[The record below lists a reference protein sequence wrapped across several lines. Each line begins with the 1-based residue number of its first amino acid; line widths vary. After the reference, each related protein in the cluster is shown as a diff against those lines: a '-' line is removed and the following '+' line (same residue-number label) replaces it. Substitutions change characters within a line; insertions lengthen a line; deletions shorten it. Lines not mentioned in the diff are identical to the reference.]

1 MKPKSIWQTLSRR
14 SFLTVACTLLVSVV
28 TLIYFLPRE
37 SKFGYVYELNKPWHY
52 PQLIASYDFV
62 IYKTDDEV
70 KRERDSVVRQFV
82 PYYRVDSLVAE
93 KQIAALR
100 KDFYAGKFRG
110 IPVYYLPRLVE
121 NLRQIY
127 ARGILD
133 VSDYEGFLKG
143 DSHVL
148 RLIRG
153 QEATTGEVENFFT
166 IRTAYDYL
174 LNRDRGALSQEAL
187 RECNLNDYLAVN
199 VKNDTAKNRL
209 ELQSELSQVSDNIGM
224 VQSGQLVIDRGQ
236 IVNAEHVRIL
246 NSLKKESE
254 QRMDPSRGYWFIFA
268 GQVIFVILLISLL
281 FTYLK
286 LFRRDYFSSPHSV
299 LLLFSFVTVFPVIT
313 YLMMAHHFYSV
324 YLVPYALIPIF
335 VRIFMDSRTSFMAV
349 VTSSLLSA
357 LSLHSPFE
365 FVLWQ
370 IVTGATVIYSLREL
384 TERSQLLRTVLAV
397 VVVGLVISIGYD
409 LSQGLNGDA
418 FDRSRIVYMIIG
430 GILLLFAYPLMYFV
444 EKLFGFTS
452 SVTLVELT
460 NTNNPILRK
469 MSKVAQGTFNHS
481 MQVSNLAAEV
491 ADKIGAKAQLART
504 GALYHDIGKVLNPA
518 FFTEN
523 QSGVN
528 PHDTIS
534 EERSAQIIIN
544 HVTDGLRLAEK
555 YHLPQVIKEFIRT
568 HHGTGLVKYFYIQ
581 YCNKHVGEPVDEE
594 AFRYPGPNPQT
605 REQAVVMMCDSV
617 EAASRSLKEYTEES
631 ITQLVNRI
639 VDSQLAEGHFK
650 ECPITFRDIADAKRT
665 LIDSLKTIYHT
676 RISYPE
682 IKKPTDQAQNSP
694 LRGFKGTHPWHF
706 KMMRRK
712 HERQRMKYAEP
723 WKAFSASSGR
733 KMAERPLHYFALHFH
748 ALR

>member
-1 MKPKSIWQTLSRR
+1 M
-14 SFLTVACTLLVSVV
+14 TVACTLLVSVV

-110 IPVYYLPRLVE
+110 VPVYYLPRLVE
-121 NLRQIY
+121 NMRQIY

-174 LNRDRGALSQEAL
+174 LNRDKGALSQESL
-187 RECNLNDYLAVN
+187 RGCNLNDYLAVN

-299 LLLFSFVTVFPVIT
+299 LLLFSFVTVFPIIT

-682 IKKPTDQAQNSP
+682 VKKPTDQAHNSP

-706 KMMRRK
+706 NK
-712 HERQRMKYAEP
+712 
-723 WKAFSASSGR
+723 
-733 KMAERPLHYFALHFH
+733 
-748 ALR
+748 

>member
-1 MKPKSIWQTLSRR
+1 M
-14 SFLTVACTLLVSVV
+14 ACTLLVSVV

-174 LNRDRGALSQEAL
+174 LNRDKGALSQESL
-187 RECNLNDYLAVN
+187 RGCNLNDYLAVN

-236 IVNAEHVRIL
+236 IVNAEHMRIL

-299 LLLFSFVTVFPVIT
+299 LLLFSFVTVFPIIT

-682 IKKPTDQAQNSP
+682 IKKPTDQAHNSP

-706 KMMRRK
+706 NK
-712 HERQRMKYAEP
+712 
-723 WKAFSASSGR
+723 
-733 KMAERPLHYFALHFH
+733 
-748 ALR
+748 

>member
-110 IPVYYLPRLVE
+110 VPVYYLPRLVE

-174 LNRDRGALSQEAL
+174 LNRDKGALSQESL
-187 RECNLNDYLAVN
+187 RGCNLNDYLAVN

-409 LSQGLNGDA
+409 LSQGLNSDA

-581 YCNKHVGEPVDEE
+581 YCNKHVGETVDEE

-682 IKKPTDQAQNSP
+682 VKKPTDQAHNSP

-706 KMMRRK
+706 NK
-712 HERQRMKYAEP
+712 
-723 WKAFSASSGR
+723 
-733 KMAERPLHYFALHFH
+733 
-748 ALR
+748 

>member
-133 VSDYEGFLKG
+133 VSDYEGFLKS

-174 LNRDRGALSQEAL
+174 LNRDKDALSQEAL

-236 IVNAEHVRIL
+236 IVNAEHMRIL

-682 IKKPTDQAQNSP
+682 VKKPTDQAHNSP

-706 KMMRRK
+706 NK
-712 HERQRMKYAEP
+712 
-723 WKAFSASSGR
+723 
-733 KMAERPLHYFALHFH
+733 
-748 ALR
+748 

>member
-133 VSDYEGFLKG
+133 VSDYEGSFKS
-143 DSHVL
+143 DFHVL

-153 QEATTGEVENFFT
+153 QEATTEEVENFFT
-166 IRTAYDYL
+166 IRTAYDFL
-174 LNRDRGALSQEAL
+174 VNRDKGALSQEAL
-187 RECNLNDYLAVN
+187 RSCNLNNYLAVN

-581 YCNKHVGEPVDEE
+581 YCNKHVGETVDEE

-682 IKKPTDQAQNSP
+682 VKKPTDQAQNSP

-706 KMMRRK
+706 NK
-712 HERQRMKYAEP
+712 
-723 WKAFSASSGR
+723 
-733 KMAERPLHYFALHFH
+733 
-748 ALR
+748 

>member
-1 MKPKSIWQTLSRR
+1 M
-14 SFLTVACTLLVSVV
+14 TVACTLLVSVV

-110 IPVYYLPRLVE
+110 VPVYYLPRLVE

-174 LNRDRGALSQEAL
+174 LNRDKGALSQEAL

-581 YCNKHVGEPVDEE
+581 YCNKHVGETVDED

-682 IKKPTDQAQNSP
+682 VKKPTDQAHNSP

-706 KMMRRK
+706 NK
-712 HERQRMKYAEP
+712 
-723 WKAFSASSGR
+723 
-733 KMAERPLHYFALHFH
+733 
-748 ALR
+748 

>member
-1 MKPKSIWQTLSRR
+1 M
-14 SFLTVACTLLVSVV
+14 ACTLLVSVV

-121 NLRQIY
+121 NLRHIY

-174 LNRDRGALSQEAL
+174 LNRDRGALSQESL
-187 RECNLNDYLAVN
+187 RGCNLNDYLAVN

-682 IKKPTDQAQNSP
+682 IKKPTDQAHNSP

-706 KMMRRK
+706 NK
-712 HERQRMKYAEP
+712 
-723 WKAFSASSGR
+723 
-733 KMAERPLHYFALHFH
+733 
-748 ALR
+748 

>member
-1 MKPKSIWQTLSRR
+1 M
-14 SFLTVACTLLVSVV
+14 TVACTLLVSVV

-121 NLRQIY
+121 NLRHIY

-174 LNRDRGALSQEAL
+174 LNRDRGALSQESL
-187 RECNLNDYLAVN
+187 RGCNLNDYLAVN

-581 YCNKHVGEPVDEE
+581 YCNKHVGETVDEE

-682 IKKPTDQAQNSP
+682 IKKPTDQAHNSP

-706 KMMRRK
+706 NK
-712 HERQRMKYAEP
+712 
-723 WKAFSASSGR
+723 
-733 KMAERPLHYFALHFH
+733 
-748 ALR
+748 

>member
-93 KQIAALR
+93 KQITALR

-174 LNRDRGALSQEAL
+174 LNRDKGALSQESL
-187 RECNLNDYLAVN
+187 RGCNLNDYLAVN

-682 IKKPTDQAQNSP
+682 VKKPTDQAHNSP

-706 KMMRRK
+706 NK
-712 HERQRMKYAEP
+712 
-723 WKAFSASSGR
+723 
-733 KMAERPLHYFALHFH
+733 
-748 ALR
+748 

>member
-1 MKPKSIWQTLSRR
+1 M
-14 SFLTVACTLLVSVV
+14 TVACTLLVSVV

-174 LNRDRGALSQEAL
+174 LNRDRGALSQESL
-187 RECNLNDYLAVN
+187 RGCNLNDYLAVN

-706 KMMRRK
+706 NK
-712 HERQRMKYAEP
+712 
-723 WKAFSASSGR
+723 
-733 KMAERPLHYFALHFH
+733 
-748 ALR
+748 

>member
-1 MKPKSIWQTLSRR
+1 M
-14 SFLTVACTLLVSVV
+14 
-28 TLIYFLPRE
+28 
-37 SKFGYVYELNKPWHY
+37 
-52 PQLIASYDFV
+52 
-62 IYKTDDEV
+62 

-100 KDFYAGKFRG
+100 KDFYAGKIRG
-110 IPVYYLPRLVE
+110 IPAYYLPRRVE
-121 NLRQIY
+121 NMRQIY
-127 ARGILD
+127 AHGVLD
-133 VSDYEGFLKG
+133 VSDYEGSFKS
-143 DSHVL
+143 DFHVL

-153 QEATTGEVENFFT
+153 QEATTEEVENFFT
-166 IRTAYDYL
+166 IRTAYDFL
-174 LNRDRGALSQEAL
+174 VNRDKGALSQEAL
-187 RECNLNDYLAVN
+187 RSCNLNNYLAVN

-418 FDRSRIVYMIIG
+418 FDRFCIV
-430 GILLLFAYPLMYFV
+430 FV
-444 EKLFGFTS
+444 
-452 SVTLVELT
+452 
-460 NTNNPILRK
+460 
-469 MSKVAQGTFNHS
+469 
-481 MQVSNLAAEV
+481 
-491 ADKIGAKAQLART
+491 
-504 GALYHDIGKVLNPA
+504 
-518 FFTEN
+518 
-523 QSGVN
+523 
-528 PHDTIS
+528 
-534 EERSAQIIIN
+534 
-544 HVTDGLRLAEK
+544 
-555 YHLPQVIKEFIRT
+555 VIW
-568 HHGTGLVKYFYIQ
+568 
-581 YCNKHVGEPVDEE
+581 C
-594 AFRYPGPNPQT
+594 
-605 REQAVVMMCDSV
+605 S
-617 EAASRSLKEYTEES
+617 SLKS
-631 ITQLVNRI
+631 
-639 VDSQLAEGHFK
+639 S
-650 ECPITFRDIADAKRT
+650 
-665 LIDSLKTIYHT
+665 
-676 RISYPE
+676 
-682 IKKPTDQAQNSP
+682 
-694 LRGFKGTHPWHF
+694 
-706 KMMRRK
+706 
-712 HERQRMKYAEP
+712 
-723 WKAFSASSGR
+723 SASPPVSR
-733 KMAERPLHYFALHFH
+733 WLSSRTPTTRYSV
-748 ALR
+748 R

>member
-1 MKPKSIWQTLSRR
+1 MKPQSIWQTLSRR

-82 PYYRVDSLVAE
+82 SYYRVDSLVAE

-121 NLRQIY
+121 NLRHVY

-133 VSDYEGFLKG
+133 VSDYEGFLKS

-174 LNRDRGALSQEAL
+174 LNRDRGALSQESL
-187 RECNLNDYLAVN
+187 RGCNLNDYLAVN

-706 KMMRRK
+706 NK
-712 HERQRMKYAEP
+712 
-723 WKAFSASSGR
+723 
-733 KMAERPLHYFALHFH
+733 
-748 ALR
+748 

>member
-1 MKPKSIWQTLSRR
+1 M
-14 SFLTVACTLLVSVV
+14 ACTLLVSVV

-174 LNRDRGALSQEAL
+174 LNRDKDALSQEAL

-236 IVNAEHVRIL
+236 IVNSEHMRIL

-581 YCNKHVGEPVDEE
+581 YCNKHVGETVDEE

-682 IKKPTDQAQNSP
+682 IKKPTDQAHNSP

-706 KMMRRK
+706 NK
-712 HERQRMKYAEP
+712 
-723 WKAFSASSGR
+723 
-733 KMAERPLHYFALHFH
+733 
-748 ALR
+748 

>member
-1 MKPKSIWQTLSRR
+1 MKPQSIWQTLSRR

-37 SKFGYVYELNKPWHY
+37 NKFGYVYELNKPWHY

-110 IPVYYLPRLVE
+110 VPVYYLPRLVE

-682 IKKPTDQAQNSP
+682 IKKPTDQTQNSP

-706 KMMRRK
+706 NK
-712 HERQRMKYAEP
+712 
-723 WKAFSASSGR
+723 
-733 KMAERPLHYFALHFH
+733 
-748 ALR
+748 

>member
-1 MKPKSIWQTLSRR
+1 M
-14 SFLTVACTLLVSVV
+14 TVACTLLVSVV

-174 LNRDRGALSQEAL
+174 LNRDKDALSQEAL

-682 IKKPTDQAQNSP
+682 IKKPTDQAHNSP
-694 LRGFKGTHPWHF
+694 LHGFKGTHPWHF
-706 KMMRRK
+706 NK
-712 HERQRMKYAEP
+712 
-723 WKAFSASSGR
+723 
-733 KMAERPLHYFALHFH
+733 
-748 ALR
+748 

>member
-174 LNRDRGALSQEAL
+174 LNRDKGALSQESL
-187 RECNLNDYLAVN
+187 RGCNLNDYLAVN

-384 TERSQLLRTVLAV
+384 TERSQLVRTVLAV

-581 YCNKHVGEPVDEE
+581 YCNKHVGETVDED

-682 IKKPTDQAQNSP
+682 IKKPTDQAHNSP

-706 KMMRRK
+706 NK
-712 HERQRMKYAEP
+712 
-723 WKAFSASSGR
+723 
-733 KMAERPLHYFALHFH
+733 
-748 ALR
+748 

>member
-110 IPVYYLPRLVE
+110 VPVYYLPRLVE

-174 LNRDRGALSQEAL
+174 LNRDKGALSQESL
-187 RECNLNDYLAVN
+187 RGCNLNDYLAVN

-313 YLMMAHHFYSV
+313 YLMMAYHFYSV

-682 IKKPTDQAQNSP
+682 VKKPTDQAHNSP

-706 KMMRRK
+706 NK
-712 HERQRMKYAEP
+712 
-723 WKAFSASSGR
+723 
-733 KMAERPLHYFALHFH
+733 
-748 ALR
+748 

>member
-1 MKPKSIWQTLSRR
+1 M
-14 SFLTVACTLLVSVV
+14 TVACTLLVSVV

-110 IPVYYLPRLVE
+110 IPAYYLPRLVE
-121 NLRQIY
+121 NMRQIY
-127 ARGILD
+127 AHGILD
-133 VSDYEGFLKG
+133 VSDYEGSFKS
-143 DSHVL
+143 DFHVL

-153 QEATTGEVENFFT
+153 QEATTEEVENFFT
-166 IRTAYDYL
+166 IRTAYDFL
-174 LNRDRGALSQEAL
+174 VNRDKGALSQEAL
-187 RECNLNDYLAVN
+187 RSCNLNNYLAVN
-199 VKNDTAKNRL
+199 VKNDTAKNCL

-324 YLVPYALIPIF
+324 YLVPYAFIPIF

-568 HHGTGLVKYFYIQ
+568 HHGTGIVKYFYIQ
-581 YCNKHVGEPVDEE
+581 YCNKHVGEPVDED

-682 IKKPTDQAQNSP
+682 IKKPTDQAHNSP

-706 KMMRRK
+706 NK
-712 HERQRMKYAEP
+712 
-723 WKAFSASSGR
+723 
-733 KMAERPLHYFALHFH
+733 
-748 ALR
+748 

>member
-1 MKPKSIWQTLSRR
+1 M
-14 SFLTVACTLLVSVV
+14 TVACTLLVSVV

-121 NLRQIY
+121 NMRQIY

-174 LNRDRGALSQEAL
+174 LNRDKGALSQESL
-187 RECNLNDYLAVN
+187 RGCNLNDYLAVN

-313 YLMMAHHFYSV
+313 YLMMSHHFYSV

-682 IKKPTDQAQNSP
+682 VKKPTDQAHNSP

-706 KMMRRK
+706 NK
-712 HERQRMKYAEP
+712 
-723 WKAFSASSGR
+723 
-733 KMAERPLHYFALHFH
+733 
-748 ALR
+748 

>member
-1 MKPKSIWQTLSRR
+1 M
-14 SFLTVACTLLVSVV
+14 ACTLLVSVV

-110 IPVYYLPRLVE
+110 VPVYYLPRLVE

-174 LNRDRGALSQEAL
+174 LNRDKGALSQESL
-187 RECNLNDYLAVN
+187 RGCNLNDYLAVN

-523 QSGVN
+523 QTGVN

-581 YCNKHVGEPVDEE
+581 YCNKHVGETVDEE

-682 IKKPTDQAQNSP
+682 VKKPTDQTHNSP

-706 KMMRRK
+706 NK
-712 HERQRMKYAEP
+712 
-723 WKAFSASSGR
+723 
-733 KMAERPLHYFALHFH
+733 
-748 ALR
+748 

>member
-133 VSDYEGFLKG
+133 VSDYEGSLKG

-174 LNRDRGALSQEAL
+174 LNRDKGALSQESL
-187 RECNLNDYLAVN
+187 RGCNLNDYLAVN

-581 YCNKHVGEPVDEE
+581 YCNKHVGETVDEE

-682 IKKPTDQAQNSP
+682 VKKPTDQAQNSP

-706 KMMRRK
+706 NK
-712 HERQRMKYAEP
+712 
-723 WKAFSASSGR
+723 
-733 KMAERPLHYFALHFH
+733 
-748 ALR
+748 

>member
-143 DSHVL
+143 NSHVL

-174 LNRDRGALSQEAL
+174 LNRDKDALSQEAL

-418 FDRSRIVYMIIG
+418 LDRSRIVYMIIG

-469 MSKVAQGTFNHS
+469 MSKVTQGTFNHS

-581 YCNKHVGEPVDEE
+581 YCNKHVGETVDED

-682 IKKPTDQAQNSP
+682 IKKPTDQAHNSP

-706 KMMRRK
+706 NK
-712 HERQRMKYAEP
+712 
-723 WKAFSASSGR
+723 
-733 KMAERPLHYFALHFH
+733 
-748 ALR
+748 

>member
-1 MKPKSIWQTLSRR
+1 MKPKSIWKTLSRR

-127 ARGILD
+127 ASGILD

-174 LNRDRGALSQEAL
+174 LNRDKGALSQESL
-187 RECNLNDYLAVN
+187 RGCNLNDYLAVN

-581 YCNKHVGEPVDEE
+581 YCNKHVGETVDEE

-706 KMMRRK
+706 NK
-712 HERQRMKYAEP
+712 
-723 WKAFSASSGR
+723 
-733 KMAERPLHYFALHFH
+733 
-748 ALR
+748 

>member
-1 MKPKSIWQTLSRR
+1 M
-14 SFLTVACTLLVSVV
+14 ACTLLVSVV

-121 NLRQIY
+121 NMRQIY

-143 DSHVL
+143 DSHAL

-581 YCNKHVGEPVDEE
+581 YCNKHVGEAVDEE

-706 KMMRRK
+706 NK
-712 HERQRMKYAEP
+712 
-723 WKAFSASSGR
+723 
-733 KMAERPLHYFALHFH
+733 
-748 ALR
+748 

>member
-133 VSDYEGFLKG
+133 VSDYEGSFKS
-143 DSHVL
+143 DFHVL

-153 QEATTGEVENFFT
+153 QEATTEEVENFFT
-166 IRTAYDYL
+166 IRTAYDFL
-174 LNRDRGALSQEAL
+174 VNRDKGALSQEAL
-187 RECNLNDYLAVN
+187 RSCNLNNYLAVN

-581 YCNKHVGEPVDEE
+581 YCNKHVGETVDEE

-706 KMMRRK
+706 NK
-712 HERQRMKYAEP
+712 
-723 WKAFSASSGR
+723 
-733 KMAERPLHYFALHFH
+733 
-748 ALR
+748 

>member
-1 MKPKSIWQTLSRR
+1 M
-14 SFLTVACTLLVSVV
+14 ACTLLVSVV

-121 NLRQIY
+121 NLRHIY

-174 LNRDRGALSQEAL
+174 LNRDRGALSQESL
-187 RECNLNDYLAVN
+187 RGCNLNDYLAVN

-581 YCNKHVGEPVDEE
+581 YCNKHVGETIDEE

-682 IKKPTDQAQNSP
+682 IKKPTDQTQNSP

-706 KMMRRK
+706 NK
-712 HERQRMKYAEP
+712 
-723 WKAFSASSGR
+723 
-733 KMAERPLHYFALHFH
+733 
-748 ALR
+748 

>member
-1 MKPKSIWQTLSRR
+1 MKLKSIWQTLSRR

-110 IPVYYLPRLVE
+110 VPVYYLPRLVE

-143 DSHVL
+143 DSHAL

-174 LNRDRGALSQEAL
+174 LNRDKGALSQESL
-187 RECNLNDYLAVN
+187 RGCNLNDYLAVN

-581 YCNKHVGEPVDEE
+581 YCNKHVGEAVDED

-682 IKKPTDQAQNSP
+682 IKKPTDQTQNSP

-706 KMMRRK
+706 NK
-712 HERQRMKYAEP
+712 
-723 WKAFSASSGR
+723 
-733 KMAERPLHYFALHFH
+733 
-748 ALR
+748 

>member
-1 MKPKSIWQTLSRR
+1 M
-14 SFLTVACTLLVSVV
+14 TVACTLLVSVV

-127 ARGILD
+127 ARGMLD

-174 LNRDRGALSQEAL
+174 LNRDKGALSQESL
-187 RECNLNDYLAVN
+187 RGCNLNDYLAVN

-581 YCNKHVGEPVDEE
+581 YCNKHVGEAVDEE

-706 KMMRRK
+706 NK
-712 HERQRMKYAEP
+712 
-723 WKAFSASSGR
+723 
-733 KMAERPLHYFALHFH
+733 
-748 ALR
+748 

>member
-121 NLRQIY
+121 NLRHVY

-133 VSDYEGFLKG
+133 VSDYEGFLKS

-174 LNRDRGALSQEAL
+174 LNRDRGALSQESL
-187 RECNLNDYLAVN
+187 RGCNLNDYLAVN

-357 LSLHSPFE
+357 LSLPSPFE

-581 YCNKHVGEPVDEE
+581 YCNKHVGETVDEE

-706 KMMRRK
+706 NK
-712 HERQRMKYAEP
+712 
-723 WKAFSASSGR
+723 
-733 KMAERPLHYFALHFH
+733 
-748 ALR
+748 

>member
-110 IPVYYLPRLVE
+110 VPVYYLPRLVE

-174 LNRDRGALSQEAL
+174 LNRDKGALSQEAL

-682 IKKPTDQAQNSP
+682 VKKPTDQAHNSP

-706 KMMRRK
+706 NK
-712 HERQRMKYAEP
+712 
-723 WKAFSASSGR
+723 
-733 KMAERPLHYFALHFH
+733 
-748 ALR
+748 

>member
-1 MKPKSIWQTLSRR
+1 MKPQSIWQTLSRR

-110 IPVYYLPRLVE
+110 VPVYYLPRLVE

-174 LNRDRGALSQEAL
+174 LNRDKGALSQESL
-187 RECNLNDYLAVN
+187 RGCNLNDYLAVN

-581 YCNKHVGEPVDEE
+581 YCNKHVGETVDEE

-694 LRGFKGTHPWHF
+694 LRDFKGTHPWHF
-706 KMMRRK
+706 NK
-712 HERQRMKYAEP
+712 
-723 WKAFSASSGR
+723 
-733 KMAERPLHYFALHFH
+733 
-748 ALR
+748 

>member
-110 IPVYYLPRLVE
+110 VPVYYLPRLVE

-143 DSHVL
+143 DSHAL

-174 LNRDRGALSQEAL
+174 LNRDKGALSQEAL

-581 YCNKHVGEPVDEE
+581 YCNKHVGETVDEE

-706 KMMRRK
+706 NNDAT
-712 HERQRMKYAEP
+712 EA
-723 WKAFSASSGR
+723 
-733 KMAERPLHYFALHFH
+733 
-748 ALR
+748 

>member
-1 MKPKSIWQTLSRR
+1 M
-14 SFLTVACTLLVSVV
+14 ACTLLVSVV

-121 NLRQIY
+121 NMRQIY

-133 VSDYEGFLKG
+133 VSDYEGSFKS
-143 DSHVL
+143 DFHVL

-153 QEATTGEVENFFT
+153 QEATTEEVENFFT
-166 IRTAYDYL
+166 IRTAYDFL
-174 LNRDRGALSQEAL
+174 VNRDKGALSQEAL
-187 RECNLNDYLAVN
+187 RSCNLNNYLAVN

-581 YCNKHVGEPVDEE
+581 YCNKHVGETVDED

-706 KMMRRK
+706 NK
-712 HERQRMKYAEP
+712 
-723 WKAFSASSGR
+723 
-733 KMAERPLHYFALHFH
+733 
-748 ALR
+748 

>member
-121 NLRQIY
+121 NLRHVY

-133 VSDYEGFLKG
+133 VSDYEGFLKS

-174 LNRDRGALSQEAL
+174 LNRDRGALSQESL
-187 RECNLNDYLAVN
+187 RKCNLNDYLAVN

-706 KMMRRK
+706 NK
-712 HERQRMKYAEP
+712 
-723 WKAFSASSGR
+723 
-733 KMAERPLHYFALHFH
+733 
-748 ALR
+748 

>member
-1 MKPKSIWQTLSRR
+1 M
-14 SFLTVACTLLVSVV
+14 TVACTLLVSVV

-121 NLRQIY
+121 NMRQIY

-133 VSDYEGFLKG
+133 VSDYEGSFKS
-143 DSHVL
+143 DFHVL

-153 QEATTGEVENFFT
+153 QEATTEEVENFFT
-166 IRTAYDYL
+166 IRTAYDFL
-174 LNRDRGALSQEAL
+174 VNRDKGALSQEAL
-187 RECNLNDYLAVN
+187 RSCNLNNYLAVN

-706 KMMRRK
+706 NK
-712 HERQRMKYAEP
+712 
-723 WKAFSASSGR
+723 
-733 KMAERPLHYFALHFH
+733 
-748 ALR
+748 

>member
-1 MKPKSIWQTLSRR
+1 M
-14 SFLTVACTLLVSVV
+14 TVACTLLVSVV

-133 VSDYEGFLKG
+133 VSDYEGSFKS
-143 DSHVL
+143 DFHVL

-153 QEATTGEVENFFT
+153 QEATTEEVENFFT
-166 IRTAYDYL
+166 IRTAYDFL
-174 LNRDRGALSQEAL
+174 VNRDKGALSQEAL
-187 RECNLNDYLAVN
+187 RSCNLNNYLAIN

-313 YLMMAHHFYSV
+313 YLMMSHHFYSV

-523 QSGVN
+523 QTGVN

-581 YCNKHVGEPVDEE
+581 YCNKHVGEAVDEE

-706 KMMRRK
+706 NK
-712 HERQRMKYAEP
+712 
-723 WKAFSASSGR
+723 
-733 KMAERPLHYFALHFH
+733 
-748 ALR
+748 

>member
-93 KQIAALR
+93 RQIAALR

-174 LNRDRGALSQEAL
+174 LNRDKGALSQESL
-187 RECNLNDYLAVN
+187 RGCNLNDYLAVN

-682 IKKPTDQAQNSP
+682 IKKPTDQAHNSP

-706 KMMRRK
+706 NK
-712 HERQRMKYAEP
+712 
-723 WKAFSASSGR
+723 
-733 KMAERPLHYFALHFH
+733 
-748 ALR
+748 

>member
-121 NLRQIY
+121 NLRHIY

-174 LNRDRGALSQEAL
+174 LNRDKGALSQESL
-187 RECNLNDYLAVN
+187 RGCNLNDYLAVN

-254 QRMDPSRGYWFIFA
+254 QRMDPSRGYWFIFV

-384 TERSQLLRTVLAV
+384 TERSQLLRTVLAA

-581 YCNKHVGEPVDEE
+581 YCNKHVGETVDED

-682 IKKPTDQAQNSP
+682 IKKPTDQAHNSP

-706 KMMRRK
+706 NK
-712 HERQRMKYAEP
+712 
-723 WKAFSASSGR
+723 
-733 KMAERPLHYFALHFH
+733 
-748 ALR
+748 

>member
-121 NLRQIY
+121 NLRHVY

-133 VSDYEGFLKG
+133 VSDYEGFLKS

-174 LNRDRGALSQEAL
+174 LNRDRGALSQESL
-187 RECNLNDYLAVN
+187 RGCNLNDYLAVN

-694 LRGFKGTHPWHF
+694 LRGFKGTHPW
-706 KMMRRK
+706 
-712 HERQRMKYAEP
+712 
-723 WKAFSASSGR
+723 
-733 KMAERPLHYFALHFH
+733 YFNK
-748 ALR
+748 

>member
-1 MKPKSIWQTLSRR
+1 M
-14 SFLTVACTLLVSVV
+14 TVACTLLVSVV

-581 YCNKHVGEPVDEE
+581 YCNKHVGETVDEE

-706 KMMRRK
+706 NK
-712 HERQRMKYAEP
+712 
-723 WKAFSASSGR
+723 
-733 KMAERPLHYFALHFH
+733 
-748 ALR
+748 